1 MRGIAFILAPA
12 LVFAGLAAAGAAAP
26 APIKLAVFPFE
37 LEDFSAAA
45 GYVPP
50 DEIDREQLRLSTEQ
64 ARRLIAES
72 GRYQLDDVGATSNEA
87 AKAGKLRDCNGCEA
101 GIAAGLD
108 ADQSMVGI
116 VTRISRTEYA
126 VTYRIR
132 DARSGAI
139 VDTEQTDLRMG
150 ANVAW
155 SRGARWL
162 VQNRLLEAKQVES
175 NQAESKQDLPPG
187 LAVAEIDYVDTSGE
201 VIDQGADHRRRLRAF
216 EASLRSDLTASGKWR
231 SVVLDCP
238 PDACSIGDMAANQ
251 LIGKAQA
258 AGADFLLISAFHK
271 VSTLIQWAKFDMID
285 LKTQKLS
292 FERLVSFRG
301 DNDEA
306 WQRAEAFMVR
316 DIMDRDFTQPAAAAL
331 PRSP

>member
-12 LVFAGLAAAGAAAP
+12 LVFAGLAVAGGAEAP
-26 APIKLAVFPFE
+26 VPVKLALFPFE
-37 LEDFSAAA
+37 LEDSSAAA

-50 DEIDREQLRLSTEQ
+50 DNIDREQLRLSTEE

-72 GRYQLDDVGATSNEA
+72 GRYQLVDVGAVNNEA
-87 AKAGKLRDCNGCEA
+87 AKAGKLRDCDGCEA
-101 GIAAGLD
+101 KLAAGLN
-108 ADQSMVGI
+108 ADQSMIGI
-116 VTRISRTEYA
+116 VTRVSRTEYA
-126 VTYRIR
+126 VTYKIR
-132 DARSGAI
+132 DARSGTI
-139 VDTEQTDLRMG
+139 VAVEQTDLRMG

-162 VQNRLLEAKQVES
+162 IENRLLERA
-175 NQAESKQDLPPG
+175 QDRPPV

-201 VIDQGADHRRRLRAF
+201 VIDQSADHRRRLRAF
-216 EASLRSDLTASGKWR
+216 EASLRSDLTASGKLR

-238 PDACSIGDMAANQ
+238 PNACSIGDIDANQ

-258 AGADFLLISAFHK
+258 AGADFLLITAFHK
-271 VSTLIQWAKFDMID
+271 VSTLVQWAKFDMID
-285 LKTQKLS
+285 VKAQKLS

-306 WQRAEAFMVR
+306 WRRAEDFIVR
-316 DIMDRDFTQPAAAAL
+316 DIMDRELMRRAAAAL